1 MYDSINVTSKN
12 EILKY
17 VPQFYKMY
25 NVGPQ
30 RIRYKLYIKKKKKK
44 KSPTKCLDL
53 YFPPSINRDLCK
65 SRVTK

>member
-17 VPQFYKMY
+17 VPQFYKMH

-30 RIRYKLYIKKKKKK
+30 RIRYKLYIKKKEKRKKK
-44 KSPTKCLDL
+44 EAQQSA
-53 YFPPSINRDLCK
+53 
-65 SRVTK
+65 